1 MATEKTP
8 GDPATDSTET
18 VDQEATGQSEE
29 TQDATTSQTPAE
41 DAEGTEDKSEQD
53 PSKKALLDDLYGERK
68 NRKALQAQVDQL
80 KSELSQA
87 SSAIEQRDA
96 VQRRYDRLEKFLS
109 KIGGPLG
116 KALDSKS
123 FTTALFETD
132 GDIGELVKSWNKDNP
147 SPTSVALGSDKV
159 VTADNKPS
167 INDLLRQ
174 AVK

>member
-1 MATEKTP
+1 MATEETP
-8 GDPATDSTET
+8 GTPETDSTET
-18 VDQEATGQSEE
+18 VDQEATGQSTEE
-29 TQDATTSQTPAE
+29 TPKDETESQTP
-41 DAEGTEDKSEQD
+41 
-53 PSKKALLDDLYGERK
+53 PSDNGQKLPDDHPLVKAYEAQKVEIRELRKKANTENHEATVAELDTT
-68 NRKALQAQVDQL
+68 KATLAD
-80 KSELSQA
+80 
-87 SSAIEQRDA
+87 
-96 VQRRYDRLEKFLS
+96 VQKRYDRLEEFLS
-109 KIGGPLG
+109 KSGSPLG